1 MKRSKTIILIGAI
14 LVGII
19 TGVFVYYLETK
30 GLVTLKFRGIE
41 FIDWI
46 FIITSIAMTIIVII
60 DYILIKRYKNKFG
73 KLKYILLRQNRKKQ
87 VYGLRFLIAIFI
99 FQLIIIILFSDEFKF
114 MYIAPLFLI
123 GNEIIMFSIH
133 NNEKEG
139 INENC
144 IYSWGNAI
152 KWDKVKSYNINEN
165 ILCLELEKKMFGKIE
180 RYKMP
185 FKLDMENKDDIV
197 KLIDMKI
204 N

>member
-1 MKRSKTIILIGAI
+1 MKRSKTIILIFAI

-30 GLVTLKFRGIE
+30 GLVALKFRGVE

-46 FIITSIAMTIIVII
+46 FIITGIVVTIMVTI

-73 KLKYILLRQNRKKQ
+73 KLKYILLRENRKKQ

-99 FQLIIIILFSDEFKF
+99 FELIIILFSDEFKF
-114 MYIAPLFLI
+114 MYIALLFVI
-123 GNEIIMFSIH
+123 GSQIIMFSIH

-144 IYSWGNAI
+144 IYYWGNAI

-180 RYKMP
+180 TYKIP
-185 FKLDMENKDDIV
+185 FKLDVENKDEIV

>member
-1 MKRSKTIILIGAI
+1 MKRSKTIVLIVTI

-19 TGVFVYYLETK
+19 TGVFIYYLETK
-30 GLVTLKFRGIE
+30 GLVALKFRGVE

-46 FIITSIAMTIIVII
+46 FIITGIVVTIMVTI

-73 KLKYILLRQNRKKQ
+73 KLKYILLRENRKKQ
-87 VYGLRFLIAIFI
+87 VYGLRFLVAIFI
-99 FQLIIIILFSDEFKF
+99 FELIIILFFDEFKF
-114 MYIAPLFLI
+114 MYIALLFVI
-123 GNEIIMFSIH
+123 GSQIIMFSIH

-165 ILCLELEKKMFGKIE
+165 ILCLELKKKVFGKIE
-180 RYKMP
+180 TYKIP
-185 FKLDMENKDDIV
+185 FKLDVENKDEII

>member
-1 MKRSKTIILIGAI
+1 MKRSKTIILIFAI

-30 GLVTLKFRGIE
+30 GLVALKFRGVE

-46 FIITSIAMTIIVII
+46 FIITGIVVTIMVTI
-60 DYILIKRYKNKFG
+60 DYILIKKYKNKFG
-73 KLKYILLRQNRKKQ
+73 KLKYILLRENRKKQ

-99 FQLIIIILFSDEFKF
+99 FELIIILFSDEFKF
-114 MYIAPLFLI
+114 MYIALLFVI
-123 GNEIIMFSIH
+123 GSQIIMFSIH

-165 ILCLELEKKMFGKIE
+165 ILCLELEKNMFGKIE
-180 RYKMP
+180 TYKML
-185 FKLDMENKDDIV
+185 FKLDMENKDDII
-197 KLIDMKI
+197 KFIDMKI